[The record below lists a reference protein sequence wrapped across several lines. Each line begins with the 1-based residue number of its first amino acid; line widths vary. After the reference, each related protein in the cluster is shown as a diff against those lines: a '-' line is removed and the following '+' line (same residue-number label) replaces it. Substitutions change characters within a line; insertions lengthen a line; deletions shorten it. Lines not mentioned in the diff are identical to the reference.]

1 MLKLDH
7 FFNTSMLEV
16 VTFMT
21 TLGLN
26 KGISQSLSVINT
38 SMRPRDSPSV
48 GWGVLRAHRDTHGW
62 LKTEP
67 NEVTDYVLNSFIPW

>member
-48 GWGVLRAHRDTHGW
+48 GWPGSTAGASRHPRLAED
-62 LKTEP
+62 
-67 NEVTDYVLNSFIPW
+67 